1 MKSKK
6 INKVKKEKEIKKDK
20 KKSQD
25 NELIEK
31 NNSNGLSFKFL
42 ISLFSMSL
50 LFIVVLCIGFLIHY
64 RFDTKTVE
72 DNKPGGNI
80 KLVFTT
86 EDSSINIPNSTPFV
100 DSIGVLSIYNFDFS
114 VETKL
119 KDASSVEYELSVSV
133 NDELNTIPKEDIKV
147 YLEKEN
153 SGTYSKFFG
162 PSLFRTLKKD
172 SLLGSKKG
180 DMVIAEVKK
189 IKSGVDNYRLR
200 VWQADTSASSG
211 GVISV
216 EVKLNGKAK

>member
-211 GVISV
+211 GVIFV